1 MHEQHCDWDLS
12 ILDRDTLMTGDGDF
26 MTKEKIKADCS
37 QCMYQ
42 NFCINIVE
50 ALDNHQW
57 QRAEKELVSV
67 LYPQTQAWKTSD

>member
-1 MHEQHCDWDLS
+1 
-12 ILDRDTLMTGDGDF
+12 MTGDGDF

-67 LYPQTQAWKTSD
+67 LYPQTQA